1 LSKSA
6 SLEEISL
13 KPRVWMEKDKR
24 RRQMQEGFTG
34 SVPLGKCFLEVS
46 NKKRWTIFF
55 EEEYFMTS
63 EIICIFNRNSKCIFK
78 GGLCDQDCDR
88 GTWEENNRSHENL
101 SAERLEEGDG
111 KLAFTR
117 KVANLLRPFP

>member
-34 SVPLGKCFLEVS
+34 SVPLGKCFLEVR
-46 NKKRWTIFF
+46 NK
-55 EEEYFMTS
+55 
-63 EIICIFNRNSKCIFK
+63 
-78 GGLCDQDCDR
+78 
-88 GTWEENNRSHENL
+88 
-101 SAERLEEGDG
+101 
-111 KLAFTR
+111 
-117 KVANLLRPFP
+117 